1 MSSSDESSDSTEYL
15 VPSSKIDLTSSFFS
29 TSASTSKSNPK
40 VRARIESSSSSE
52 DDDVPE
58 SSASNAELLLE
69 VMKNLEKINN
79 PIVEPSRASAPV
91 PESSRPRELSS
102 EIADLLLKHES
113 GLGSFK
119 LPEEEEEEETP
130 KERFQEQEQFQ
141 EQLQRPDYQVPQEGV
156 NITLP
161 GTGMPSFKRKRNKVD
176 LEAQLIKKMNS
187 RIRTNQLL
195 VHKVGL
201 LCWIAHGV
209 HLNKQVN
216 DPEVMST
223 VLSLIPSV
231 SYPKGRVDIKYVE
244 QFTKWFR
251 GLIKVEF
258 NKEDVPVTKEL
269 FLQRLGEKKVK
280 NYRELVLLFI
290 AALRA
295 IGCHCRLV
303 LSLCPPPM
311 KPKSDQLIKISK
323 KEREG
328 TNERGGAKDQERG
341 GAKDKDLWKKAGE
354 GEEEEEDI
362 RNTMARKWS
371 EKNKGRGRGRGRGRK
386 RTVCS
391 SVVGNSKV
399 ADKMAKEE
407 AKKKA
412 AELLRE
418 KFASNKERGVKKLKR
433 YEVGGKKEEELVK
446 EEVGGVKEGMGGVK
460 DEKGRRLR
468 SGGTE
473 DKKEEEEVVKEEKGK
488 RLRRGRS
495 EDKVVKK
502 RRSEELERGKV
513 ILSSVGKEEKIEEDK
528 IETESDSEDS
538 EKEFKVKKKLGVGRK
553 ILEGVEEER
562 RLSEKRRKV
571 LSSDEDEDIVDVRDS
586 RYLWAEVY
594 VEDEES
600 WISISVPDNKV
611 HCVAEIFKKAPSP
624 VLYVVAWNSVGKLK
638 DVTRRYCRH
647 WLTVTRKQRID
658 QEWWTETLSPWIESN
673 SVMSRA
679 EDEALLTMELEQP
692 LPERTA
698 DYKGHPLYALA
709 RHLLKY
715 EALYPPDCQ
724 PLGYLKNGEAIYSRH
739 CVHTLRSRE
748 TWLREARVVKP
759 AQEAYKIVK
768 SMPKMDKFTGQVVK
782 DQPLELFGKW
792 QTNQYDPPVAKNGII
807 PRNEYG
813 NVDLFKQCMLPKGT
827 VHIDLIGFNFG
838 CRGAMPMTQGY
849 VVCEEHEETLR
860 DAWNQEQIE
869 AEKRAKEKRDKRIWG
884 NWKKLI
890 RGVLIKEKIAY
901 KYNMNDSQEGKDD
914 SLDGDHDDHDK
925 KNKVPAKKTKSN
937 SIKKRKN

>member
-15 VPSSKIDLTSSFFS
+15 VPSSKIDLSSSFFS
-29 TSASTSKSNPK
+29 TTASTSKSNPK

-52 DDDVPE
+52 DDELPE

-79 PIVEPSRASAPV
+79 PVVQPSRAPAPV
-91 PESSRPRELSS
+91 PESSSRELSS

-119 LPEEEEEEETP
+119 LPDNEEEEIP
-130 KERFQEQEQFQ
+130 KEQKQEKEQVQ
-141 EQLQRPDYQVPQEGV
+141 VQHPDYEVPQEGV

-161 GTGMPSFKRKRNKVD
+161 GTGMPSFKRKKNKVD

-187 RIRTNQLL
+187 RIKANQLL

-201 LCWIAHGV
+201 LCWLAHGI
-209 HLNKQVN
+209 HLNKQIN

-223 VLSLIPSV
+223 VLSLIPSI
-231 SYPKGRVDIKYVE
+231 SYPKGRVDIKYIE

-251 GLIKVEF
+251 GVIKVEF
-258 NKEDVPVTKEL
+258 NKENVPVTKEL
-269 FLQRLGEKKVK
+269 LLKRLGEKKVR
-280 NYRELVLLFI
+280 NYRELVLLYI

-295 IGCHCRLV
+295 IGCNCRLV

-311 KPKSDQLIKISK
+311 KPKSDQLIKSK
-323 KEREG
+323 KEGEG
-328 TNERGGAKDQERG
+328 T
-341 GAKDKDLWKKAGE
+341 KDKEPGRGKKSGE
-354 GEEEEEDI
+354 GEDKEDKDDI
-362 RNTMARKWS
+362 RNTMAKKWS
-371 EKNKGRGRGRGRGRK
+371 EKNKGRGRGRKGG
-386 RTVCS
+386 VS
-391 SVVGNSKV
+391 SVVGLVSNSKV

-418 KFASNKERGVKKLKR
+418 KFASSKERGVKKLKR
-433 YEVGGKKEEELVK
+433 NDEGGKKEE
-446 EEVGGVKEGMGGVK
+446 GGV
-460 DEKGRRLR
+460 
-468 SGGTE
+468 
-473 DKKEEEEVVKEEKGK
+473 EEEEGK
-488 RLRRGRS
+488 RLRRRS
-495 EDKVVKK
+495 EDKIVKK
-502 RRSEELERGKV
+502 RRSEEMVEKGKGT
-513 ILSSVGKEEKIEEDK
+513 LSSVGKEENEEK
-528 IETESDSEDS
+528 EEKMETESESENS
-538 EKEFKVKKKLGVGRK
+538 EKD
-553 ILEGVEEER
+553 
-562 RLSEKRRKV
+562 EKRRKV
-571 LSSDEDEDIVDVRDS
+571 LSSDDEEDIVDVRDS

-600 WISISVPDNKV
+600 WISVSVPDNKV

-624 VLYVVAWNSVGKLK
+624 VLYVVAWNSLGKLK

-692 LPERTA
+692 LPDRTA

-768 SMPKMDKFTGQVVK
+768 SMPKMDKVIVF
-782 DQPLELFGKW
+782 F
-792 QTNQYDPPVAKNGII
+792 Y
-807 PRNEYG
+807 
-813 NVDLFKQCMLPKGT
+813 
-827 VHIDLIGFNFG
+827 ID
-838 CRGAMPMTQGY
+838 
-849 VVCEEHEETLR
+849 
-860 DAWNQEQIE
+860 
-869 AEKRAKEKRDKRIWG
+869 
-884 NWKKLI
+884 KL
-890 RGVLIKEKIAY
+890 L
-901 KYNMNDSQEGKDD
+901 Q
-914 SLDGDHDDHDK
+914 
-925 KNKVPAKKTKSN
+925 
-937 SIKKRKN
+937 

>member
-15 VPSSKIDLTSSFFS
+15 VPSSKIDLSSSFFS
-29 TSASTSKSNPK
+29 TTASTSKSNPK

-52 DDDVPE
+52 DDELPE

-79 PIVEPSRASAPV
+79 PVVQPSRAPAPV
-91 PESSRPRELSS
+91 PESSSRELSS

-119 LPEEEEEEETP
+119 LPDNEEEEIP
-130 KERFQEQEQFQ
+130 KEQKQEKEQVQ
-141 EQLQRPDYQVPQEGV
+141 VQHPDYEVPQEGV

-161 GTGMPSFKRKRNKVD
+161 GTGMPSFKRKKN
-176 LEAQLIKKMNS
+176 
-187 RIRTNQLL
+187 
-195 VHKVGL
+195 KVGL
-201 LCWIAHGV
+201 LCWLAHGI
-209 HLNKQVN
+209 HLNKQIN

-223 VLSLIPSV
+223 VLSLIPSI
-231 SYPKGRVDIKYVE
+231 SYPKGRVDIKYIE

-251 GLIKVEF
+251 GVIKVEF
-258 NKEDVPVTKEL
+258 NKENVPVTKEL
-269 FLQRLGEKKVK
+269 LLKRLGEKKVR
-280 NYRELVLLFI
+280 NYRELVLLYI

-295 IGCHCRLV
+295 IGCNCRLV

-311 KPKSDQLIKISK
+311 KPKSDQLIKSK
-323 KEREG
+323 KEGEG
-328 TNERGGAKDQERG
+328 TKERG
-341 GAKDKDLWKKAGE
+341 GAKDKEPGRGKKSGE
-354 GEEEEEDI
+354 GEDKEDKDDI
-362 RNTMARKWS
+362 RNTMAKKWS
-371 EKNKGRGRGRGRGRK
+371 EKNKGRGRGRKGG
-386 RTVCS
+386 VS
-391 SVVGNSKV
+391 SVVGLVSNSKV

-418 KFASNKERGVKKLKR
+418 KFASSKERGVKKLKR
-433 YEVGGKKEEELVK
+433 NDEGGKKEE
-446 EEVGGVKEGMGGVK
+446 GGVEEEEGK
-460 DEKGRRLR
+460 RLR
-468 SGGTE
+468 SGDKKEEGVVKEEKGKRLRSGKSE
-473 DKKEEEEVVKEEKGK
+473 DKKEEGIIKEEKGKRLRSGDKKVEEVVKEEKGK

-495 EDKVVKK
+495 EDKIVKK
-502 RRSEELERGKV
+502 RRSEEMVEKGKGT
-513 ILSSVGKEEKIEEDK
+513 LSSVGKEENEEK
-528 IETESDSEDS
+528 EEKMETESESENS

-553 ILEGVEEER
+553 NLEAVKEER

-571 LSSDEDEDIVDVRDS
+571 LSSDDEEDIVDVRDS

-600 WISISVPDNKV
+600 WISVSVPDNKV

-624 VLYVVAWNSVGKLK
+624 VLYVVAWNSLGKLK

-692 LPERTA
+692 LPDRTA

-748 TWLREARVVKP
+748 TWLREARVVNLAKLNS
-759 AQEAYKIVK
+759 EVVFNSFLTNLSIRF
-768 SMPKMDKFTGQVVK
+768 DKNNQVNTNSTTGQI
-782 DQPLELFGKW
+782 L
-792 QTNQYDPPVAKNGII
+792 A
-807 PRNEYG
+807 
-813 NVDLFKQCMLPKGT
+813 
-827 VHIDLIGFNFG
+827 
-838 CRGAMPMTQGY
+838 
-849 VVCEEHEETLR
+849 
-860 DAWNQEQIE
+860 
-869 AEKRAKEKRDKRIWG
+869 
-884 NWKKLI
+884 
-890 RGVLIKEKIAY
+890 
-901 KYNMNDSQEGKDD
+901 
-914 SLDGDHDDHDK
+914 
-925 KNKVPAKKTKSN
+925 
-937 SIKKRKN
+937 